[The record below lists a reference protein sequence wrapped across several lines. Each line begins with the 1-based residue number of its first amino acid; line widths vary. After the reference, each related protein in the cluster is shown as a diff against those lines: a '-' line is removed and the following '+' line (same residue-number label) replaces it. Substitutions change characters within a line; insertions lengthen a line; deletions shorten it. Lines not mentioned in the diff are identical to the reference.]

1 MNNKLYKKL
10 LWGTGFVIVAVILTL
25 FIMSQT
31 YIQNLVYHERLNQ
44 MEEVTHQMFRSLEDV
59 IDTHWSEV
67 NVQCNYLYCT
77 PLKTDTEFYRY
88 LKKLSELSNYHE
100 RQIELVAVDADGHY
114 YTENGG
120 MGLLREMNYLAD
132 SPQWVSY
139 VSNSLTVDDSRMVFL
154 EQLSTPITLQSGEK
168 EITLRYFGISQSMTQ
183 LNDYFRCDAY
193 ENNNSVYV
201 LDDDGFKLFNAND
214 TELLKG
220 HNVYTVLSRMSYLH
234 GSSFAEAKE
243 RLDRTGSC
251 YSNAV
256 LDGTEY
262 FYALKQMENAQWT
275 LAFLVP
281 AKYVAVNTQK
291 LVSIVMIIII
301 VIAMVFS
308 VITVFVGWFLLRQKQ
323 QQELQAEKEA
333 NLRLEQ
339 YNIHLTQVNDELRQ
353 AQDIAAE
360 ALQSAERASKAK
372 TDFLANM
379 SHDIRTPMNAIIG
392 ITTLM
397 KNELHQPE
405 KLAEH
410 LDKLEN
416 SGQLLLG
423 IINDILDMSRIESG
437 KTTLNVEKMNLPQQI
452 SQLDSIIRQ
461 QAGQRSQTFTVN
473 THLQHE
479 NVLADPNRLNR
490 VLMNILSN
498 AVKYTPTGGHIRFE
512 VDELPRNEHYAR
524 YRFVVQ
530 DDGIGMSEAYQK
542 TLFDP
547 FTREER
553 SGTNKVQGTGL
564 GMAITKNIVD
574 LMGGSINVESTT
586 GKGTRFEVVL
596 EFPVDAEA
604 DTVPEAQ
611 MLPEE
616 EKETSPLSGMKFLC
630 AEDNAINAE
639 ILEMLLEANGASC
652 TICSNGQ
659 EIVDAFASVKPGEY
673 DMILMDVQMPV
684 MDGLEATRRIRSGEN
699 PLGRI
704 IPILAMTA
712 NAFLEDMQKSREA
725 GMDEHLSKP
734 VDIAALEQTVKRFR
748 VIPPKINS
756 GQARFRRGSTQ
767 TM

>member
-1 MNNKLYKKL
+1 MNNNLYKKL

-59 IDTHWSEV
+59 IDTHWDDV

-88 LKKLSELSNYHE
+88 LQKLSELSNYHE
-100 RQIELVAVDADGHY
+100 RQIELIAVDSAGHY
-114 YTENGG
+114 YTENGR
-120 MGLLREMNYLAD
+120 MGLLREMNYLED
-132 SPQWVSY
+132 SPQRISY

-201 LDDDGFKLFNAND
+201 LDDNGFKLFNAND

-220 HNVYTVLSRMSYLH
+220 HNVYTVLSQMSYLH
-234 GSSFAEAKE
+234 GSSFAVAKE
-243 RLDRTGSC
+243 RLARTGSC

-262 FYALKQMENAQWT
+262 YYALKQMENAQWT

-308 VITVFVGWFLLRQKQ
+308 VITVFVGWSLLRQKQ

-586 GKGTRFEVVL
+586 SKGTRFEVVL

-611 MLPEE
+611 VLPEE
-616 EKETSPLSGMKFLC
+616 EEETSPLSGMKFLC

>member
-1 MNNKLYKKL
+1 
-10 LWGTGFVIVAVILTL
+10 
-25 FIMSQT
+25 
-31 YIQNLVYHERLNQ
+31 
-44 MEEVTHQMFRSLEDV
+44 
-59 IDTHWSEV
+59 
-67 NVQCNYLYCT
+67 
-77 PLKTDTEFYRY
+77 
-88 LKKLSELSNYHE
+88 
-100 RQIELVAVDADGHY
+100 
-114 YTENGG
+114 
-120 MGLLREMNYLAD
+120 MNYLESA
-132 SPQWVSY
+132 PERVSY
-139 VSNSLTVDDSRMVFL
+139 VSNSLTKDDSRMVFL

-201 LDDDGFKLFNAND
+201 LDNDGFKLFNAND

-220 HNVYTVLSRMSYLH
+220 HNVYTVLSQMSYLH
-234 GSSFAEAKE
+234 GSSFAGAKE
-243 RLDRTGSC
+243 RLARTGSC

-281 AKYVAVNTQK
+281 AEYVAVNTQK
-291 LVSIVMIIII
+291 LVNIVMVIII

-323 QQELQAEKEA
+323 QQELRAEKEA

-353 AQDIAAE
+353 AQDAAAE

-372 TDFLANM
+372 TDFLSNM

-410 LDKLEN
+410 LDKLET

-423 IINDILDMSRIESG
+423 IINNILDMSRIESG
-437 KTTLNVEKMNLPQQI
+437 KTTLNVEKMNLPQQV

-461 QAGQRSQTFTVN
+461 QAGQRRQTFTVN

-479 NVLADPNRLNR
+479 NVLADPNRLNQ

-498 AVKYTPTGGHIRFE
+498 AVKYTPKGGHIRLE
-512 VDELPRNEHYAR
+512 VEELPRNEHFAR

-530 DDGIGMSEAYQK
+530 DDGIGMSEAFQK

-547 FTREER
+547 FTREEK

-574 LMGGSINVESTT
+574 LMGGSISVESAP
-586 GKGTRFEVVL
+586 GRGTRFEVVL
-596 EFPVDAEA
+596 EFPI
-604 DTVPEAQ
+604 DTESDHAQ
-611 MLPEE
+611 KVQALPEE
-616 EKETSPLSGMKFLC
+616 AEETSPLSGMKFLC

-639 ILEMLLEANGASC
+639 ILEMLLESKGAHC
-652 TICSNGQ
+652 TIYPNGQ

-684 MDGLEATRRIRSGEN
+684 MDGLEATRRIRNGEN

-712 NAFLEDMQKSREA
+712 NAFLEDMQKSKEA

-748 VIPPKINS
+748 VAPPH
-756 GQARFRRGSTQ
+756 
-767 TM
+767 